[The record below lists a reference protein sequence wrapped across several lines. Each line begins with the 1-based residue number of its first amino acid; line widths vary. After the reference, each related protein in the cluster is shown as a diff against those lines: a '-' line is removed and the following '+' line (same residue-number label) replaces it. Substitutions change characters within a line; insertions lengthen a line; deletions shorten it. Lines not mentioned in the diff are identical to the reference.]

1 MSDNDTRPSLESIL
15 FPCPEQNGGGRLRL
29 RECNVVMGQ
38 SSGRLELHYN
48 DGLNL
53 QAKFEDASGRQ
64 SFQKGKRILKI
75 SIPFISSCRFIVHIC
90 CLHYARIQRN
100 NKPSRL
106 PSEIKSPPGTLEF
119 VFHQNENDKYEINVR
134 FIDTSVFKQ
143 DPVYFWH
150 DDEYNLYSMGIWS
163 PCYGWNNDFLSYVWS
178 HAELFGMRPE
188 AVYKRQLYSQKEY
201 DLDEADLAINSWLK
215 IEKLHQQ
222 MIKLQNEH
230 KITSDIFVDT
240 VFWLI
245 LKYGKEPFDKE
256 IKDIKQ
262 MIKGLSL
269 REPISPIWE
278 YSIKKF
284 IKYNKFDSES
294 FLKNIPWFAPWTYIQ
309 KWHEISRPGLKWLQD
324 RVEETISSHNDYP
337 LHPKQMANIGKILS
351 FLQNNT
357 QVDASQKKITIPWPR
372 AGNIGGTPRSL
383 TDAGMGWLVCGR
395 GRGATRQC
403 K

>member
-15 FPCPEQNGGGRLRL
+15 FPYPEQNGGGRLRP

-53 QAKFEDASGRQ
+53 QAKFEESSGRQ
-64 SFQKGKRILKI
+64 SLQKGKRTLRI
-75 SIPFISSCRFIVHIC
+75 SIPFISSYRFIVHIC
-90 CLHYARIQRN
+90 CLRYARIQRN
-100 NKPSRL
+100 SKSRRL
-106 PSEIKSPPGTLEF
+106 PSEIKYPPGTLEF
-119 VFHQNENDKYEINVR
+119 VFDQNGNGKYEINVR

-143 DPVYFWH
+143 DSVYFWH
-150 DDEYNLYSMGIWS
+150 GEEYNLYSMGIWS
-163 PCYGWNNDFLSYVWS
+163 PRHGWNNAFLAYVWS

-188 AVYKRQLYSQKEY
+188 AVYRRQLYSQKEY
-201 DLDEADLAINSWLK
+201 DPDEADLAINSWLQ

-222 MIKLQNEH
+222 VIKLQNEH
-230 KITSDIFVDT
+230 KIASDILTDT
-240 VFWLI
+240 LFWLM
-245 LKYGKEPFDKE
+245 LKCCKEPSDKE
-256 IKDIKQ
+256 IKNIKK
-262 MIKGLSL
+262 MIKGFRP
-269 REPISPIWE
+269 REPIYPIWE
-278 YSIKKF
+278 YSVKKF

-294 FLKNIPWFAPWTYIQ
+294 FLKKIPWLAPWTYIQ

-351 FLQNNT
+351 FLQNNI
-357 QVDASQKKITIPWPR
+357 QIDASEKKITIPWPR

-395 GRGATRQC
+395 GRGTTRQYT
-403 K
+403 